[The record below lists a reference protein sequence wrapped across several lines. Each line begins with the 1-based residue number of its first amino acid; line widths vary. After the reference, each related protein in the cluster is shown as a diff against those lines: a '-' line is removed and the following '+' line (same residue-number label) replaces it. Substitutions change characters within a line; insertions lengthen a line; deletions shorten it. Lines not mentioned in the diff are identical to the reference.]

1 MSKTLGNILDP
12 KKMVEIFGPDGL
24 RYLLLREV
32 PFDKDG
38 DITIEI
44 LVNRYNADLANE
56 LGNLFSRT
64 ISMISK
70 YAGGTLPTGAFGPGS
85 ELYDDLAAA
94 LGGYR
99 RHMDRMEFSRAL
111 GAYWTIVQRANRF
124 IEEKRPWDIA
134 KDPSKADELASVLR
148 ELVAVILS
156 SGVVLFPFMPAKM
169 EAMLVQLGSAP
180 AGIDT
185 VPPVEVVVEGLR
197 QPAPLFPRI
206 QEDPESLL

>member
-1 MSKTLGNILDP
+1 MSKTRGNILDP

-64 ISMISK
+64 MSMISK
-70 YAGGTLPTGAFGPGS
+70 YAGGTLPTSAFGPGS
-85 ELYDDLAAA
+85 ELFDDLAAA

-99 RHMDRMEFSRAL
+99 GHMDRMEFSRAL
-111 GAYWTIVQRANRF
+111 GAYWTIVQRAN
-124 IEEKRPWDIA
+124 K
-134 KDPSKADELASVLR
+134 
-148 ELVAVILS
+148 
-156 SGVVLFPFMPAKM
+156 LF
-169 EAMLVQLGSAP
+169 E
-180 AGIDT
+180 
-185 VPPVEVVVEGLR
+185 
-197 QPAPLFPRI
+197 
-206 QEDPESLL
+206 